1 MVSSL
6 AHAKD
11 SPLTRA
17 MLLTSDELP
26 GAGWVVSRDIAY
38 AVGAGRRKTAEIKP
52 ARQSS
57 GITVFRSFRNDNAHL
72 LWSSLTCFASPNDA
86 KSSSLT
92 ALEDAVRNPRPGYSV
107 TSSRRVAQADL
118 PDQLRDMVVSE
129 AHFPG
134 PSESGSTVLVA
145 YPPGNILVVL
155 NSTRHRGA
163 SPWEKV
169 VQIVSAQVNKIE
181 PFRDCADGSDRP

>member
-1 MVSSL
+1 
-6 AHAKD
+6 
-11 SPLTRA
+11 

-38 AVGAGRRKTAEIKP
+38 AVGAGRRKTAEIKR

-72 LWSSLTCFASPNDA
+72 LWTSLTCFASPDDA

-92 ALEDAVRNPRPGYSV
+92 GLDDAVRNPRPGYSV
-107 TSSRRVAQADL
+107 PSSRRVAQADL

-129 AHFPG
+129 ARFSG
-134 PSESGSTVLVA
+134 PSEYIERTRKARLSWIFVCFPQRVHNEEIRPGSVRDTEAPPSSPMNTSASPSASGS
-145 YPPGNILVVL
+145 
-155 NSTRHRGA
+155 SRR
-163 SPWEKV
+163 
-169 VQIVSAQVNKIE
+169 
-181 PFRDCADGSDRP
+181 RGSDAKAFWRSEAVP